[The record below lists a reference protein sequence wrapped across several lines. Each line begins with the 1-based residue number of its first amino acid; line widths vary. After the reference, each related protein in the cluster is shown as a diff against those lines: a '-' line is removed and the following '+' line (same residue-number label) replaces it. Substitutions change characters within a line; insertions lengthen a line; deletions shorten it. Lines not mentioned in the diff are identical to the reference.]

1 MLKAKSIIKD
11 KFYIVED
18 SNGKVGTAKVS
29 GDAVEYYNT
38 QLDTSVTM
46 TLEEFSVQFDVENKD
61 RAAST
66 DLATVYGYP
75 TNVVEV
81 FNERSQDN
89 LPVFTKK
96 KNSSVEYA
104 AGYYAFKF
112 EQKGWTRSMCP
123 KLSTMQDYTWTG
135 PYKTEAD
142 MLLAIRQNKR

>member
-1 MLKAKSIIKD
+1 MIAKSVIAN
-11 KFYIVED
+11 KFYIIED
-18 SNGKVGTAKVS
+18 TTGKIGTARVS
-29 GDAVEYYNT
+29 DNVVEVYNTEADTITTLSLVDFEKQFAVEN
-38 QLDTSVTM
+38 QDRVT
-46 TLEEFSVQFDVENKD
+46 K
-61 RAAST
+61 T
-66 DLATVYGYP
+66 DYATVYGYP
-75 TNVVEV
+75 TNAFEV
-81 FNERSQDN
+81 FNERTEVN

>member
-1 MLKAKSIIKD
+1 MIAKSVIAN
-11 KFYIVED
+11 KFYIIED
-18 SNGKVGTAKVS
+18 TTGKIGTARVS
-29 GDAVEYYNT
+29 DNVVEVYNTEADTITTLSLVDFEKQFAVEN
-38 QLDTSVTM
+38 QDRVT
-46 TLEEFSVQFDVENKD
+46 K
-61 RAAST
+61 T
-66 DLATVYGYP
+66 DYATVYGYP
-75 TNVVEV
+75 TNAFEV
-81 FNERSQDN
+81 FNERTDVN

>member
-1 MLKAKSIIKD
+1 MIAKSVIAN
-11 KFYIVED
+11 KFYIIED
-18 SNGKVGTAKVS
+18 TTGKIGTARVS
-29 GDAVEYYNT
+29 DDVVEVYNTEADTITTLSLVDFEKQFAVEN
-38 QLDTSVTM
+38 Q
-46 TLEEFSVQFDVENKD
+46 D
-61 RAAST
+61 RFTKT
-66 DLATVYGYP
+66 DYATVYGYP
-75 TNVVEV
+75 TNAFEV
-81 FNERSQDN
+81 FNERTEVN

>member
-1 MLKAKSIIKD
+1 MIAKSVIAN
-11 KFYIVED
+11 KFYIIED
-18 SNGKVGTAKVS
+18 TTGKIGTARVS
-29 GDAVEYYNT
+29 DNVVEVYNTEEDTITTLSLVDFEKQFAVEN
-38 QLDTSVTM
+38 QDRVT
-46 TLEEFSVQFDVENKD
+46 K
-61 RAAST
+61 T
-66 DLATVYGYP
+66 DYATVYGYP
-75 TNVVEV
+75 TNAFEV
-81 FNERSQDN
+81 FNERTEVN

>member
-1 MLKAKSIIKD
+1 MIAKSVIAN
-11 KFYIVED
+11 KFYIIED
-18 SNGKVGTAKVS
+18 TTGKIGTARVS
-29 GDAVEYYNT
+29 NNVVEVYNTEADTITTLSLVDFEKQFAVEN
-38 QLDTSVTM
+38 QDRVT
-46 TLEEFSVQFDVENKD
+46 K
-61 RAAST
+61 T
-66 DLATVYGYP
+66 DYATVYGYP
-75 TNVVEV
+75 TNAFEV
-81 FNERSQDN
+81 FNERTEVN

>member
-1 MLKAKSIIKD
+1 MIAKSVIAN
-11 KFYIVED
+11 KFYIIED
-18 SNGKVGTAKVS
+18 TTGKIGTARVS
-29 GDAVEYYNT
+29 DNVVEVYNTEADTITTLSLVDFEKQFAVEN
-38 QLDTSVTM
+38 QDRVT
-46 TLEEFSVQFDVENKD
+46 K
-61 RAAST
+61 T
-66 DLATVYGYP
+66 DYATVYGYP
-75 TNVVEV
+75 TNAFEV
-81 FNERSQDN
+81 FDERTDVN

>member
-1 MLKAKSIIKD
+1 MIAKSVIAN
-11 KFYIVED
+11 KFYIIED
-18 SNGKVGTAKVS
+18 TTGKIGTARVS
-29 GDAVEYYNT
+29 DDVVEVYNTEADTITTLSLVDFEKQFAVEN
-38 QLDTSVTM
+38 QDRVT
-46 TLEEFSVQFDVENKD
+46 K
-61 RAAST
+61 T
-66 DLATVYGYP
+66 DYATVYGYP
-75 TNVVEV
+75 TNAFEV
-81 FNERSQDN
+81 FNERTEVN